1 MSKCVL
7 SLEASDFKNVT
18 GVKTYYFCYRKDP
31 MYLLSIHIHIRII
44 KQKREAMIELFCV
57 LDISPEL
64 SSNGREKGISVKKE
78 VIFLLH

>member
-1 MSKCVL
+1 
-7 SLEASDFKNVT
+7 
-18 GVKTYYFCYRKDP
+18 
-31 MYLLSIHIHIRII
+31 MYLLSIHIHIHII

>member
-7 SLEASDFKNVT
+7 SHEASDFKNVT
-18 GVKTYYFCYRKDP
+18 CVKTHYFYYRKDP
-31 MYLLSIHIHIRII
+31 MYLLSIHIHIHII